1 MKIREGFVLRQI
13 ADQWMVVPIGSMAE
27 KIHGLIALNETAAD
41 IWKILED
48 DRTVDEVVDILMFSY
63 DYEKDKI
70 KDNVLEFIQTLEENN
85 MLDR

>member
-1 MKIREGFVLRQI
+1 MKIKEGFVLRQI

>member
-13 ADQWMVVPIGSMAE
+13 ADQLMVGPIGSMAE

-41 IWKILED
+41 IWKILENEH
-48 DRTVDEVVDILMFSY
+48 TVDEVVDILMFSY
-63 DYEKDKI
+63 DYDKDKI